1 MRKYL
6 FLATIAAAAFASPA
20 AARDGSPYVGVDLG
34 IVFPEDKD
42 VNGSI
47 DFTNNTATRP
57 DIGAAAIGR
66 IRFKTGYDLDL
77 NAGYDFGM
85 FRVEGEVAYKHAR
98 VKHFDLVA
106 NYLNGINAGSGN
118 TFGVGN
124 PDPGFARNT
133 SVLSGMLNGMVDFGD
148 DAGWSGFAGGGIGV
162 ARFHELGESESKAA
176 WQAIAGVR
184 AAVTDN
190 IDVGLKYRYFR
201 SLSRL
206 NFADAAA
213 FAPVGAGSGGTAFIN
228 TSQHWSSHSLL
239 LSLSYNFFTAAPP
252 PPPPPPPAPERGL

>member
-1 MRKYL
+1 MKYMRKYL

-85 FRVEGEVAYKHAR
+85 FRVEGEVAYKHS
-98 VKHFDLVA
+98 KIKS
-106 NYLNGINAGSGN
+106 LNTDNPFLQGINSGSGN
-118 TFGVGN
+118 SFQN
-124 PDPGFARNT
+124 
-133 SVLSGMLNGMVDFGD
+133 
-148 DAGWSGFAGGGIGV
+148 
-162 ARFHELGESESKAA
+162 
-176 WQAIAGVR
+176 
-184 AAVTDN
+184 
-190 IDVGLKYRYFR
+190 
-201 SLSRL
+201 
-206 NFADAAA
+206 
-213 FAPVGAGSGGTAFIN
+213 
-228 TSQHWSSHSLL
+228 
-239 LSLSYNFFTAAPP
+239 
-252 PPPPPPPAPERGL
+252 